1 MFFLAFLTKTKRE
14 QLIAGPFLGKTN
26 SGLHFFFSKNNFKQK
41 QIGKEGVHVT
51 YTNTNSTVALSQ
63 QSSEMAWLRQGY
75 RDGKSQKGAVFGTP
89 CMFLF

>member
-26 SGLHFFFSKNNFKQK
+26 SGLHFSLSKNNFKQK

-51 YTNTNSTVALSQ
+51 YTNSTVALSQ

-75 RDGKSQKGAVFGTP
+75 RDGKSQKGVVFRTP